1 MNHNR
6 GDRECMQADD
16 MRIPQHCE
24 VDLDQA
30 MHHAGVFTALVQKGC
45 GKLEEHHSM
54 MQIL

>member
-1 MNHNR
+1 
-6 GDRECMQADD
+6 